1 MEVKNKKCFIHITPH
16 ETKGWEFELRG
27 ECRDT
32 LMFVENLPP
41 SKRRYLERRLNIR
54 D

>member
-1 MEVKNKKCFIHITPH
+1 MDVQDKKCFIHIIPH
-16 ETKGWEFELRG
+16 DVKGWEFELRG
-27 ECRDT
+27 ECKDT

-41 SKRRYLERRLNIR
+41 SKRQYLERRLNIR